1 MRARFFQGLAKV
13 THFVQRSTR
22 ALYDVRGGG
31 DLLQGYLFS
40 QPAARLE
47 QALKKSGE
55 ALDSLSSRSGL
66 R

>member
-1 MRARFFQGLAKV
+1 M
-13 THFVQRSTR
+13 THFVPRSAR

-40 QPAARLE
+40 HPEPAARLE
-47 QALKKSGE
+47 QALKKSGA
-55 ALDSLSSRSGL
+55 ALDPFSNRSGL